1 MKLVFA
7 SDHAGYE
14 LKRHLFDYLE
24 HQGHDCFDVGAE
36 SGTMAASYVPVAVKA
51 AETVRDGLADLAII
65 VCGTGIGISIAANKV
80 HGARAALCT
89 NEYMARM
96 AREHNDANVLALG
109 ARVLGSRLAES
120 ICDAFISGGFESGGR
135 HQIRVTEISALE
147 TV

>member
-1 MKLVFA
+1 MKLVFG

-24 HQGHDCFDVGAE
+24 SKGHDCFEIGAE
-36 SGTMAASYVPVAVKA
+36 SEENAVSYVPVGVQA
-51 AETVRDGLADLAII
+51 AEAVRDGLADYAIVI
-65 VCGTGIGISIAANKV
+65 CGTGIGISIAANKV
-80 HGARAALCT
+80 RGIRAALCT

-120 ICDAFISGGFESGGR
+120 ICDAFLSGTFESEGR

-147 TV
+147 S